1 MDRGIVLVSG
11 GMDSLV
17 VAAIATAE
25 CAPAFLHVSYGQR
38 TQQREL
44 ECFHRIAD
52 HYEVRQRL
60 VVRDDSLGKIGG
72 SALTDNRIPVEDA
85 VAVGD
90 GLPATYVPFRNTH
103 LLAAAVSWAEVLGA
117 PRVYIG
123 AVEQDGPGYPDCR
136 REYYQVFN
144 ELIAVGTKGD
154 PQIRVYTP
162 LIGLSKVEIV
172 QLGARMKVPF
182 ELSWSCYRSDEKACG
197 TCHSCVIRA
206 TAFREAGQPD
216 PLLEA
221 PPA

>member
-17 VAAIATAE
+17 SAAIAVQE
-25 CAPAFLHVSYGQR
+25 CNPAFLHVSYGQR

-44 ECFHRIAD
+44 ECFHKIAD
-52 HYEVRQRL
+52 YFEVRQRL
-60 VVRDDSLGKIGG
+60 VVRNDALAKIGG

-90 GLPATYVPFRNTH
+90 GIPATYVPFRNTH
-103 LLAAAVSWAEVLGA
+103 LLACAVSWAEVLGA
-117 PRVYIG
+117 GRVYIG
-123 AVEQDGPGYPDCR
+123 AVEQDAPGYPDCR

-144 ELIAVGTKGD
+144 ELVEVGTKGD
-154 PQIRVYTP
+154 PQIHVFTP

-182 ELSWSCYRSDEKACG
+182 ELSWSCYRLSDKPCG
-197 TCHSCVIRA
+197 TCHSCVLRA
-206 TAFREAGQPD
+206 TAFREAGLPD
-216 PLLEA
+216 PLLGS
-221 PPA
+221 PAA

>member
-17 VAAIATAE
+17 AAAIAVQE
-25 CAPAFLHVSYGQR
+25 CTPAFLHVSYGQR

-44 ECFHRIAD
+44 ECFHRITD
-52 HYEVRQRL
+52 HYEVRHRL
-60 VVRDDSLGKIGG
+60 VVRADALAKIGG

-85 VAVGD
+85 VAVGNRV
-90 GLPATYVPFRNTH
+90 PATYVPFRNTH

-117 PRVYIG
+117 QRVYIG
-123 AVEQDGPGYPDCR
+123 AVEQDAPGYPDCR

-144 ELIAVGTKGD
+144 ELIEVGTKGD
-154 PQIRVYTP
+154 PPIRVYTP

-172 QLGARMKVPF
+172 QLGARMRAPF
-182 ELSWSCYRSDEKACG
+182 ELTWSCYRSEERPCG
-197 TCHSCVIRA
+197 TCHSCVVRA
-206 TAFREAGQPD
+206 AAFREASLPD
-216 PLLEA
+216 PVLEA